1 MARPRSEETVL
12 RQSKEMPAM
21 AGAANTAS
29 KRSILGSNQ
38 SSMRERNER
47 LALSLI
53 RRRGPLAKSEIARL
67 TGLSAQTV
75 SVIMRALEAD
85 GLLVKRDPV
94 RGKVGQPYVPMGLAE
109 DGAYFLGLKIGRRRA
124 ELALINFL
132 GRVLSRKSA
141 VYRYPT
147 PEATV
152 AFALEAIDE
161 LAGGLSERLRDRIA
175 GLGVAMPFFLWNWAQ
190 ALGVPDE
197 RMASWR
203 EVDIGREIASHFSF
217 PVFVENDAT
226 SACGAELV
234 FGAQDMPRNFL
245 YFFMGFF
252 VGGGIVLNG
261 ALYTGPTGNAGAIG
275 PVPVPGPDG
284 EIRQLID
291 VASLWVLERELIEAG
306 DDASPMWES
315 ADEWEFDSLVVND
328 WIEGAAA
335 GLAHAILSACAVMD
349 FEAVLIDGWM
359 PESFRAE
366 LVVRTEAAL
375 SGMNLAGVAAPEI
388 RPGTVGPDARA
399 LGAASLP
406 LYERFLADQA
416 PLRKAV

>member
-1 MARPRSEETVL
+1 MQRQAEEIAGIAGSASAASTRP
-12 RQSKEMPAM
+12 
-21 AGAANTAS
+21 
-29 KRSILGSNQ
+29 ILGSNQ
-38 SSMRERNER
+38 SGMRERNER
-47 LALSLI
+47 LVLSLI

-85 GLLVKRDPV
+85 GLLVKGDPV
-94 RGKVGQPYVPMGLAE
+94 RGKVGQPSVPMGLAE

-124 ELALINFL
+124 ELALTNFL
-132 GRVLSRKSA
+132 GRVLSRKSV

-152 AFALEAIDE
+152 AFALEAIDA
-161 LAGGLSERLRDRIA
+161 LAGELSERQRERIA

-197 RMASWR
+197 QMASWR
-203 EVDIGREIASHFSF
+203 DADIGREIASRFPF

-234 FGAQDMPRNFL
+234 FGARDVPRNFL
-245 YFFMGFF
+245 YFFVGFF
-252 VGGGIVLNG
+252 VGGGVVLNG
-261 ALYTGPTGNAGAIG
+261 ALYTGPTGNAGALG
-275 PVPVPGPDG
+275 PVPVPGRDG

-291 VASLWVLERELIEAG
+291 VASLCVLERELIDAG
-306 DDASPMWES
+306 GDAGLMWES
-315 ADEWEFDSLVVND
+315 AENWEFEVAVVNR
-328 WIEGAAA
+328 WLEGASA

-359 PESFRAE
+359 PESLRAE
-366 LVVRTEAAL
+366 LLIRIEAAF
-375 SGMNLAGVAAPEI
+375 SGMNLAGIAVPEF

-406 LYERFLADQA
+406 LSERFLADQA
-416 PLRKAV
+416 SLRKAV